1 MVVLSPVADFG
12 FFSRQAG
19 CPCTQSELTEL
30 PGVKNIEQSPSVE
43 LAAEC
48 PARPALAQP
57 LHRRAHAQRLAV
69 AVFCGLRGH
78 PAAVLA

>member
-30 PGVKNIEQSPSVE
+30 PGVKNIEQ
-43 LAAEC
+43 
-48 PARPALAQP
+48 
-57 LHRRAHAQRLAV
+57 
-69 AVFCGLRGH
+69 
-78 PAAVLA
+78 